1 MTMFLASFAKLIG
14 PDLIVIALIFAVL
27 IGIPAMIAP
36 PIIFIMNRSSKKPPP
51 LPPSRNL
58 VRDKTDL

>member
-27 IGIPAMIAP
+27 IGIPAVVAL
-36 PIIFIMNRSSKKPPP
+36 PIIFIVNRRSKMPPP
-51 LPPSRNL
+51 LPPSTNSP
-58 VRDKTDL
+58 RDTIDL